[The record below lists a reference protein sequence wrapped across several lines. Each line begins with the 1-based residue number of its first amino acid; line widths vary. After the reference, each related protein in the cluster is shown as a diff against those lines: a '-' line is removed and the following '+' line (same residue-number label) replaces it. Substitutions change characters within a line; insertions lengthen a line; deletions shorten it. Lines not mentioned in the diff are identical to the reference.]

1 MDIMQTES
9 IFSTLL
15 AAAAFLKHAVQD
27 VASQSVRDAYEAAKT
42 YLRKKFRSNPG
53 ATQALELA
61 TAKPESLIRKALLA
75 EESTFSGL
83 DHDPELG
90 RLVENL
96 AALLPPAAE
105 RVSQTVEVTGH
116 RNVVQVAG
124 RDFIRT
130 DKLVRRNTITPM
142 NGT

>member
-1 MDIMQTES
+1 MQTES
-9 IFSTLL
+9 ILSTLL

-27 VASQSVRDAYEAAKT
+27 VASQSVRDAYEAAKA
-42 YLRKKFRSNPG
+42 YLRKKFSSNPG
-53 ATQALELA
+53 ATHALELA

-75 EESTFSGL
+75 EESASSEL
-83 DHDPELG
+83 HHDPELG
-90 RLVENL
+90 RLAVNL
-96 AALLPPAAE
+96 AALLPPSAE
-105 RVSQTVEVTGH
+105 KVSQTVQVTGH